1 MEEEEATKRTRS
13 NPAKPRFSKSCRH
26 CSRFLIIPLHEGQLN
41 TCHWVGNSE
50 KENAKVHTGKLTI
63 TFTDENGN
71 AQEYVPH
78 LYRIKKGAEGGY
90 CEFYK
95 PK

>member
-1 MEEEEATKRTRS
+1 MGST
-13 NPAKPRFSKSCRH
+13 
-26 CSRFLIIPLHEGQLN
+26 
-41 TCHWVGNSE
+41 E
-50 KENAKVHTGKLTI
+50 KESAKVHTGKLTI